1 MIVLYNLKQ
10 RQRNLHMEDRTYNL
24 EQRLMIHIEVEKSL
38 EKLIDDVVEKWN
50 FKDVQSFIK
59 FCALV
64 MIDADDCSLGVSEK
78 GIRHRYTPSPDKL
91 KR

>member
-1 MIVLYNLKQ
+1 
-10 RQRNLHMEDRTYNL
+10 MEDKTYNL
-24 EQRLMIHIEVEKSL
+24 ERRLMVHLEVEESL

-64 MIDADDCSLGVSEK
+64 MIDADDCSLGVREN
-78 GIRHRYTPSPDKL
+78 GISKRYSPSGDKL
-91 KR
+91 KQ